1 MNKTTPT
8 FDFEATKATQQKCP
22 VEGSL
27 PSEHTTARTAQSAMG
42 LLNNRVFEP
51 ETFVFVVGRE
61 AREFKVYKDVFRSL
75 APYFS
80 VLMDGA
86 MKEAREGRASWP
98 DIDIPT
104 FLRLCEF
111 ANANSYRALELPINL
126 PPEGLNGVFPTS
138 SVEIGLASALYGDC
152 LWVLLTRMFASTSK
166 FVTETFGGADA
177 FVHNPPL
184 ALFARELLAHV
195 QKGQPWTQAGR
206 KATTAPGHPLRSFQF
221 NLFCHVQMYILA
233 DMYGI
238 AGLQALSL
246 YRFAETLFFMDH
258 RYFGELASVTA
269 FAFDNTTSHDGLRRA
284 LALYMVCMR
293 FAVPDVVDEFIDE
306 FPELAAEMFHVTKK
320 HVTYNL

>member
-1 MNKTTPT
+1 MTTITPT
-8 FDFEATKATQQKCP
+8 FGFEATKATQRKCP

-27 PSEHTTARTAQSAMG
+27 SSEHTAARTAQTTIRPLS
-42 LLNNRVFEP
+42 NRVLEP

-80 VLMDGA
+80 VLMDGT

-98 DIDIPT
+98 EIDIPT

-111 ANANSYRALELPINL
+111 ANANSYQALELPINL
-126 PPEGLNGVFPTS
+126 PAEGLNGVFPNS
-138 SVEIGLASALYGDC
+138 SVEIGLASGQYGDC
-152 LWVLLTRMFASTSK
+152 LWVLLTRMFASTSR
-166 FVTETFGGADA
+166 FVTETFGGAEE
-177 FVHNPPL
+177 FVHNPPM
-184 ALFARELLAHV
+184 ALFARDLLAHV

-246 YRFAETLFFMDH
+246 YRFGETLLFMDH
-258 RYFGELASVTA
+258 RYFGELAAVTA
-269 FAFDNTTSHDGLRRA
+269 FTFDNTTSHDGLRRA

-293 FAVPDVVDEFIDE
+293 FAVPSVVDEFIDD
-306 FPELAAEMFHVTKK
+306 FPELAAEMFYVTKK
-320 HVTYNL
+320 HITYNL